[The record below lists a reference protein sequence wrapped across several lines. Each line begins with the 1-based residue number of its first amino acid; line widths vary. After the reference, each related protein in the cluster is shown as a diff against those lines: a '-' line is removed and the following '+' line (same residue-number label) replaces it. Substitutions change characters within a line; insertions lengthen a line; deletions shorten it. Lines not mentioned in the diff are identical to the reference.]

1 MNAAPIIIERTF
13 HLPAKKVWEAISN
26 RDQMKQWYFD
36 LEAFIPEKGFSFS
49 FMGGPDGRQYK
60 HLCTITDAVTEKK
73 LSYSWRYEGYEGNSE
88 VTFELFP
95 EEGGT
100 KLRLTHTGLGSFPPN
115 PDFARQNFVDGWT
128 YIILTSL
135 PGYLEAEKA

>member
-1 MNAAPIIIERTF
+1 MP
-13 HLPAKKVWEAISN
+13 LQK
-26 RDQMKQWYFD
+26 
-36 LEAFIPEKGFSFS
+36 
-49 FMGGPDGRQYK
+49 
-60 HLCTITDAVTEKK
+60 KK